1 MCHPST
7 RPAGVTTTDT
17 GEEGAPVLWFAAK
30 TPTAYDQ
37 AHNRAVELWA
47 LLGTESDPAAR
58 QAVYLEMAATYNR
71 MAGAWVPDDVPGG
84 YDGDFAED
92 LADMAALC
100 WVLAASEEALVSPGS
115 AAVPLQNIPGAAAS
129 SAQMLAERHSRACCI
144 DVDPLFSPLVCSRMR
159 HWLVPPMRTTLNF
172 LEQRNNGN
180 GCGELPPFPG
190 NRRGPFGVARRK
202 RGTILCRYGCDH
214 CNGRRQERSGS
225 PGGAGTRDGADPR
238 STVWLACGF

>member
-1 MCHPST
+1 
-7 RPAGVTTTDT
+7 
-17 GEEGAPVLWFAAK
+17 VLWFAAK

-129 SAQMLAERHSRACCI
+129 SPLAAAWEEFWLAGERAERARLLHGHLGGPVRRGQLRQSAGIVPLSAGHVGSVVLSLLDAAADTEEQLAERPAVEAVR
-144 DVDPLFSPLVCSRMR
+144 
-159 HWLVPPMRTTLNF
+159 
-172 LEQRNNGN
+172 
-180 GCGELPPFPG
+180 
-190 NRRGPFGVARRK
+190 
-202 RGTILCRYGCDH
+202 
-214 CNGRRQERSGS
+214 
-225 PGGAGTRDGADPR
+225 
-238 STVWLACGF
+238 

>member
-1 MCHPST
+1 
-7 RPAGVTTTDT
+7 
-17 GEEGAPVLWFAAK
+17 VLWFAAK

-100 WVLAASEEALVSPGS
+100 WVLAASEEALVTGS
-115 AAVPLQNIPGAAAS
+115 RMGGVLAGGGAGRAGAAA
-129 SAQMLAERHSRACCI
+129 ARPPRR
-144 DVDPLFSPLVCSRMR
+144 PSP
-159 HWLVPPMRTTLNF
+159 
-172 LEQRNNGN
+172 
-180 GCGELPPFPG
+180 PG
-190 NRRGPFGVARRK
+190 PAAAVGRDRPVVGRARRQ
-202 RGTILCRYGCDH
+202 
-214 CNGRRQERSGS
+214 RRAQ
-225 PGGAGTRDGADPR
+225 PA
-238 STVWLACGF
+238 